1 MAGIGGGSVL
11 DVTKLVAAFIDSDQQ
26 VEDCFGMGF
35 IRRKGLWFAC
45 LPTTA
50 GTGSEVSPNAILLDE
65 RDHLKKGIVSPFL
78 IADVAY
84 VDPKLTWTVPAKVT
98 ADTGMDAL
106 THCIEAYTNKFAHPS
121 VDIYALQGIR
131 LIAANLE
138 RAVTLARDN
147 KPADLSDN
155 PAYVEAREAL
165 AFGSLYG
172 GLCLGPVNT
181 AAVHALSY
189 PLGGE
194 FHIPHGLSNAILL
207 PSVMK
212 FNMPANIKRHAEV
225 AIALGCEP
233 GKNDEETAQRGVDFI
248 YRLAAAVGIP
258 DKLTALGIRRRYG
271 QSRHAG
277 AAPAE
282 KQPSRGHRAGR
293 PRHLQLT
300 LLIMSHMLPCHSS
313 PKNKEDMK
321 PILAITM
328 GDPAGIGPEIT
339 VRALNRKETYEKC
352 RPVVTGDAAIIGQA
366 VRLLGLNLQVNA
378 IQNVKEAKFEFGTI
392 DVIDL
397 QCVDL
402 ATFEFGKVQPQCG
415 NAAFQYIKKAIE
427 LAMAD
432 EVDGTVTAP
441 LNKEA
446 LNLAGH
452 HYDGHTEIYATFT
465 NTKKY
470 AMMLAEVRHDAG
482 RREHP
487 RHPCFDAC
495 SPAQGLRPGEEGPC
509 HRVRRTHRRCLPP
522 VRY

>member
-1 MAGIGGGSVL
+1 MKQITLLQPQKIVFGTGCIQTLVEDYKKMGLQRLFVLTAPPIRPLIEDTLAELKNAGVNIEVFQDIVAEPTVNDFKKILEVARQFKADSVVGVGGGSVL
-11 DVTKLVAAFIDSDQQ
+11 DVTKLIAAFINSDQQ
-26 VEDCFGMGF
+26 VEDCFGTGF
-35 IRRKGLWFAC
+35 IKQKGLWFAC

-138 RAVTLARDN
+138 KAVKNGQDQ
-147 KPADLSDN
+147 
-155 PAYVEAREAL
+155 EAREAL

-225 AIALGCEP
+225 AIALGCQP

-248 YRLAAAVGIP
+248 YQLADAVGIP
-258 DKLTALGIRRRYG
+258 KKLTDLGIPQTAVDG
-271 QSRHAG
+271 MAK
-277 AAPAE
+277 AAM
-282 KQPSRGHRAGR
+282 QV
-293 PRHLQLT
+293 Q
-300 LLIMSHMLPCHSS
+300 
-313 PKNKEDMK
+313 
-321 PILAITM
+321 
-328 GDPAGIGPEIT
+328 
-339 VRALNRKETYEKC
+339 
-352 RPVVTGDAAIIGQA
+352 
-366 VRLLGLNLQVNA
+366 RLLKNN
-378 IQNVKEAKFEFGTI
+378 
-392 DVIDL
+392 
-397 QCVDL
+397 
-402 ATFEFGKVQPQCG
+402 PR
-415 NAAFQYIKKAIE
+415 
-427 LAMAD
+427 
-432 EVDGTVTAP
+432 EV
-441 LNKEA
+441 
-446 LNLAGH
+446 
-452 HYDGHTEIYATFT
+452 TEQDARDIY
-465 NTKKY
+465 NSLY
-470 AMMLAEVRHDAG
+470 
-482 RREHP
+482 
-487 RHPCFDAC
+487 
-495 SPAQGLRPGEEGPC
+495 
-509 HRVRRTHRRCLPP
+509 
-522 VRY
+522 

>member
-1 MAGIGGGSVL
+1 MKAITLLQPQKIVFGTGCIQTFTDDYKKMGLRRLFVLTAPPIRPLIEGTMDELKAAGIAVEVFQNIVAEPTVNDFKRILELARQFQADSVAGIGGGSVL

-26 VEDCFGMGF
+26 VEDCFGTGF

-233 GKNDEETAQRGVDFI
+233 GKNDEETAQRGVDYI

-258 DKLTALGIRRRYG
+258 DKLTALGIPQTAVDG
-271 QSRHAG
+271 MAK
-277 AAPAE
+277 AAM
-282 KQPSRGHRAGR
+282 QV
-293 PRHLQLT
+293 Q
-300 LLIMSHMLPCHSS
+300 
-313 PKNKEDMK
+313 
-321 PILAITM
+321 
-328 GDPAGIGPEIT
+328 
-339 VRALNRKETYEKC
+339 
-352 RPVVTGDAAIIGQA
+352 
-366 VRLLGLNLQVNA
+366 RLLKNN
-378 IQNVKEAKFEFGTI
+378 
-392 DVIDL
+392 
-397 QCVDL
+397 
-402 ATFEFGKVQPQCG
+402 PR
-415 NAAFQYIKKAIE
+415 
-427 LAMAD
+427 
-432 EVDGTVTAP
+432 EV
-441 LNKEA
+441 
-446 LNLAGH
+446 
-452 HYDGHTEIYATFT
+452 TEQDARDIY
-465 NTKKY
+465 NSLY
-470 AMMLAEVRHDAG
+470 
-482 RREHP
+482 
-487 RHPCFDAC
+487 
-495 SPAQGLRPGEEGPC
+495 
-509 HRVRRTHRRCLPP
+509 
-522 VRY
+522 

>member
-1 MAGIGGGSVL
+1 MKAITLLQPQKIVFGTGCIETFTDDYKQMGLQRLFVLTAPPIRPLIEGTLDELKAAGIAVEVFQDIVAEPTVNDFKRILEVARQFRADSVVGIGGGSVL
-11 DVTKLVAAFIDSDQQ
+11 DVTKLVAAFINSDQQ
-26 VEDCFGMGF
+26 VEDCFGTGF

-212 FNMPANIKRHAEV
+212 FNAPANIKRHAEV

-258 DKLTALGIRRRYG
+258 DKLTALGIPQTAVDG
-271 QSRHAG
+271 MAK
-277 AAPAE
+277 AAM
-282 KQPSRGHRAGR
+282 QV
-293 PRHLQLT
+293 Q
-300 LLIMSHMLPCHSS
+300 
-313 PKNKEDMK
+313 
-321 PILAITM
+321 
-328 GDPAGIGPEIT
+328 
-339 VRALNRKETYEKC
+339 
-352 RPVVTGDAAIIGQA
+352 
-366 VRLLGLNLQVNA
+366 RLLKNNPREVTEQDA
-378 IQNVKEAKFEFGTI
+378 I
-392 DVIDL
+392 D
-397 QCVDL
+397 
-402 ATFEFGKVQPQCG
+402 
-415 NAAFQYIKKAIE
+415 
-427 LAMAD
+427 
-432 EVDGTVTAP
+432 
-441 LNKEA
+441 
-446 LNLAGH
+446 
-452 HYDGHTEIYATFT
+452 IY
-465 NTKKY
+465 NSLY
-470 AMMLAEVRHDAG
+470 
-482 RREHP
+482 
-487 RHPCFDAC
+487 
-495 SPAQGLRPGEEGPC
+495 
-509 HRVRRTHRRCLPP
+509 
-522 VRY
+522 

>member
-1 MAGIGGGSVL
+1 MKQITLLQPQKIVFGTGCIQTLVEDYKKMGLRRLFVLTAPPIRPLIEGTMDELKAAGIAVEVFQDIVAEPTVNDFKRILEEARQFQADSVAGIGGGSVL

-26 VEDCFGMGF
+26 VEDCFGTGF

-233 GKNDEETAQRGVDFI
+233 GKNDEETAQRGVDYI

-258 DKLTALGIRRRYG
+258 DKLTALGIPQTAVDG
-271 QSRHAG
+271 MAK
-277 AAPAE
+277 AAM
-282 KQPSRGHRAGR
+282 QV
-293 PRHLQLT
+293 Q
-300 LLIMSHMLPCHSS
+300 
-313 PKNKEDMK
+313 
-321 PILAITM
+321 
-328 GDPAGIGPEIT
+328 
-339 VRALNRKETYEKC
+339 
-352 RPVVTGDAAIIGQA
+352 
-366 VRLLGLNLQVNA
+366 RLLKNN
-378 IQNVKEAKFEFGTI
+378 
-392 DVIDL
+392 
-397 QCVDL
+397 
-402 ATFEFGKVQPQCG
+402 PR
-415 NAAFQYIKKAIE
+415 
-427 LAMAD
+427 
-432 EVDGTVTAP
+432 EV
-441 LNKEA
+441 
-446 LNLAGH
+446 
-452 HYDGHTEIYATFT
+452 TEQDARDIY
-465 NTKKY
+465 NSLY
-470 AMMLAEVRHDAG
+470 
-482 RREHP
+482 
-487 RHPCFDAC
+487 
-495 SPAQGLRPGEEGPC
+495 
-509 HRVRRTHRRCLPP
+509 
-522 VRY
+522 

>member
-1 MAGIGGGSVL
+1 MKAITLLQPQKIVFGTGCIQTLVEDYKKMGLRRLFVLTAPPIRPLIEGTLDELKVAGVAVEVFQDIVAEPTVNDFKKILEVARQFQADSVVGIGGGSVL

-26 VEDCFGMGF
+26 VEDCFGTGF
-35 IRRKGLWFAC
+35 IRQKGLWFAC

-212 FNMPANIKRHAEV
+212 FNMPSNIKRHAEV

-258 DKLTALGIRRRYG
+258 DKLTALGIPQTAVDG
-271 QSRHAG
+271 MAK
-277 AAPAE
+277 AAM
-282 KQPSRGHRAGR
+282 QV
-293 PRHLQLT
+293 Q
-300 LLIMSHMLPCHSS
+300 
-313 PKNKEDMK
+313 
-321 PILAITM
+321 
-328 GDPAGIGPEIT
+328 
-339 VRALNRKETYEKC
+339 
-352 RPVVTGDAAIIGQA
+352 
-366 VRLLGLNLQVNA
+366 RLLKNN
-378 IQNVKEAKFEFGTI
+378 
-392 DVIDL
+392 
-397 QCVDL
+397 
-402 ATFEFGKVQPQCG
+402 PR
-415 NAAFQYIKKAIE
+415 
-427 LAMAD
+427 
-432 EVDGTVTAP
+432 EV
-441 LNKEA
+441 
-446 LNLAGH
+446 
-452 HYDGHTEIYATFT
+452 TEQDARDIY
-465 NTKKY
+465 NSLY
-470 AMMLAEVRHDAG
+470 
-482 RREHP
+482 
-487 RHPCFDAC
+487 
-495 SPAQGLRPGEEGPC
+495 
-509 HRVRRTHRRCLPP
+509 
-522 VRY
+522 

>member
-1 MAGIGGGSVL
+1 MKAITLLQPQKIVFGTGCIQTFTDDYKKMGLRRLFVLTAPPIRPLIEGTLDELKAAGIAVEVFQDIVAEPTVNDFKRILELARQFQADSVAGIGGGSVL

-26 VEDCFGMGF
+26 VEDCFGTGF

-233 GKNDEETAQRGVDFI
+233 GKNDEETAQRGVDYI

-258 DKLTALGIRRRYG
+258 DKLTALGIPQTAVDG
-271 QSRHAG
+271 MAK
-277 AAPAE
+277 AAM
-282 KQPSRGHRAGR
+282 QV
-293 PRHLQLT
+293 Q
-300 LLIMSHMLPCHSS
+300 
-313 PKNKEDMK
+313 
-321 PILAITM
+321 
-328 GDPAGIGPEIT
+328 
-339 VRALNRKETYEKC
+339 
-352 RPVVTGDAAIIGQA
+352 
-366 VRLLGLNLQVNA
+366 RLLKNN
-378 IQNVKEAKFEFGTI
+378 
-392 DVIDL
+392 
-397 QCVDL
+397 
-402 ATFEFGKVQPQCG
+402 PR
-415 NAAFQYIKKAIE
+415 
-427 LAMAD
+427 
-432 EVDGTVTAP
+432 EV
-441 LNKEA
+441 
-446 LNLAGH
+446 
-452 HYDGHTEIYATFT
+452 TEQDARDIY
-465 NTKKY
+465 NSLY
-470 AMMLAEVRHDAG
+470 
-482 RREHP
+482 
-487 RHPCFDAC
+487 
-495 SPAQGLRPGEEGPC
+495 
-509 HRVRRTHRRCLPP
+509 
-522 VRY
+522 

>member
-1 MAGIGGGSVL
+1 MKAITLLQPQKIVFGTGCIQTFTDDYKKMGLRRLFVLTAPPIRPLIEGTLDELKAAGIAVEVFQDIVAEPTVNDFKKILKEARQFQADSVAGVVGGSVL
-11 DVTKLVAAFIDSDQQ
+11 DVTKLVAAFINSQQQ
-26 VEDCFGMGF
+26 VEDCFGTGF

-258 DKLTALGIRRRYG
+258 DKLTALGIPQTAVDG
-271 QSRHAG
+271 MAK
-277 AAPAE
+277 AAM
-282 KQPSRGHRAGR
+282 QV
-293 PRHLQLT
+293 Q
-300 LLIMSHMLPCHSS
+300 
-313 PKNKEDMK
+313 
-321 PILAITM
+321 
-328 GDPAGIGPEIT
+328 
-339 VRALNRKETYEKC
+339 
-352 RPVVTGDAAIIGQA
+352 
-366 VRLLGLNLQVNA
+366 RLLKNN
-378 IQNVKEAKFEFGTI
+378 
-392 DVIDL
+392 
-397 QCVDL
+397 
-402 ATFEFGKVQPQCG
+402 PR
-415 NAAFQYIKKAIE
+415 
-427 LAMAD
+427 
-432 EVDGTVTAP
+432 EV
-441 LNKEA
+441 
-446 LNLAGH
+446 
-452 HYDGHTEIYATFT
+452 TEQDARDIY
-465 NTKKY
+465 NSLY
-470 AMMLAEVRHDAG
+470 
-482 RREHP
+482 
-487 RHPCFDAC
+487 
-495 SPAQGLRPGEEGPC
+495 
-509 HRVRRTHRRCLPP
+509 
-522 VRY
+522 

>member
-1 MAGIGGGSVL
+1 MKAITLLQPQKIVFGTGCIETFTDDYKQMGLQRLFVLTAPPIRPLIEGTLDELKAAGIAVEIFQDIVAEPTVNDFKKILEVARQFQADSVAGIGGGSVL

-26 VEDCFGMGF
+26 VEDCFGTGF
-35 IRRKGLWFAC
+35 IRQKGLWFAC

-212 FNMPANIKRHAEV
+212 FNMPSNIKRHADV

-258 DKLTALGIRRRYG
+258 DKLTALGIPQTAVDG
-271 QSRHAG
+271 MAK
-277 AAPAE
+277 AAM
-282 KQPSRGHRAGR
+282 QV
-293 PRHLQLT
+293 Q
-300 LLIMSHMLPCHSS
+300 
-313 PKNKEDMK
+313 
-321 PILAITM
+321 
-328 GDPAGIGPEIT
+328 
-339 VRALNRKETYEKC
+339 
-352 RPVVTGDAAIIGQA
+352 
-366 VRLLGLNLQVNA
+366 RLLKNNPREVTEQDARA
-378 IQNVKEAKFEFGTI
+378 IYNS
-392 DVIDL
+392 L
-397 QCVDL
+397 
-402 ATFEFGKVQPQCG
+402 
-415 NAAFQYIKKAIE
+415 Y
-427 LAMAD
+427 
-432 EVDGTVTAP
+432 
-441 LNKEA
+441 
-446 LNLAGH
+446 
-452 HYDGHTEIYATFT
+452 
-465 NTKKY
+465 
-470 AMMLAEVRHDAG
+470 
-482 RREHP
+482 
-487 RHPCFDAC
+487 
-495 SPAQGLRPGEEGPC
+495 
-509 HRVRRTHRRCLPP
+509 
-522 VRY
+522 

>member
-1 MAGIGGGSVL
+1 MKAITLLQPQKIVFGTGCIQTFTDDYKKMGLRRLFVLTAPPIRPLIEGTMDELKAAGIAVEVFQDIVAEPTVNDFKRILELARQFQADSVAGIGGGSVL

-26 VEDCFGMGF
+26 VEDCFGTGF

-212 FNMPANIKRHAEV
+212 FNMPANM
-225 AIALGCEP
+225 
-233 GKNDEETAQRGVDFI
+233 TAQRGVDFI

-258 DKLTALGIRRRYG
+258 DKLTALGIPQTAVDG
-271 QSRHAG
+271 MAK
-277 AAPAE
+277 AAM
-282 KQPSRGHRAGR
+282 QV
-293 PRHLQLT
+293 Q
-300 LLIMSHMLPCHSS
+300 
-313 PKNKEDMK
+313 
-321 PILAITM
+321 
-328 GDPAGIGPEIT
+328 
-339 VRALNRKETYEKC
+339 
-352 RPVVTGDAAIIGQA
+352 
-366 VRLLGLNLQVNA
+366 RLLKNN
-378 IQNVKEAKFEFGTI
+378 
-392 DVIDL
+392 
-397 QCVDL
+397 
-402 ATFEFGKVQPQCG
+402 PR
-415 NAAFQYIKKAIE
+415 
-427 LAMAD
+427 
-432 EVDGTVTAP
+432 EV
-441 LNKEA
+441 
-446 LNLAGH
+446 
-452 HYDGHTEIYATFT
+452 TEQDARDIY
-465 NTKKY
+465 NSLY
-470 AMMLAEVRHDAG
+470 
-482 RREHP
+482 
-487 RHPCFDAC
+487 
-495 SPAQGLRPGEEGPC
+495 
-509 HRVRRTHRRCLPP
+509 
-522 VRY
+522 